1 MEELGL
7 LKDLLVVF
15 VVAGVVVYL
24 LHKIRI
30 PAVVGLLLAGVL
42 VGPNT
47 LRLVHEEENVKLLAE
62 IGVVVL
68 LFTVGL
74 EFSLSRLAK
83 LWHVML
89 CIGVP
94 QVLICGAAAFLA
106 TYWYLGTWGSA
117 IFAGMLIAMSSTA
130 VVLKLL
136 IDRSELAAPHGR
148 ISVTVLLFQDLLV
161 MVFMLTLPLLAP
173 HSAGEESVLLG
184 LAKGLGSMALVLLA
198 TRFVIPYVLYHVVR
212 TRNRELFLL
221 LIVAVCLGT
230 ATLTAASGLSLA
242 LGAFLAGLALSDSE
256 YAHQTLS
263 EVLPFRDTLS
273 SLFFVS
279 VGMLLDLT
287 YVVEHLPLV
296 TATVVGIVLL
306 KFLSIG
312 LPMLAAGYPL
322 RLSVLSGLALAQ
334 IGEFSFVL
342 AGRGGELGLLS
353 ASDTQTFLASA
364 VVTMVLTP
372 ALIGLGPKLVTWL
385 PDIGGRGNWFA
396 DDAAAE
402 EHAALAGH
410 VIICGYGINGR
421 NVAKI
426 LSDINI
432 PFVVLEMNPITV
444 RDQRR
449 QGVPIYFGDC
459 SRAAVLEHA
468 GVHAAKALVVAI
480 SDPATTGRAVQTARM
495 LSGKLHILV
504 RTRYLLDVEELRKLG
519 ADEIVP
525 EELETSIEIFARLLD
540 HYAVPRNLIW
550 DYVESLRSHHYEALR
565 DQRRTTNKLQLPKEV
580 LSNVDFELCAI
591 RDGSPVVGQTLAAV
605 NLRAN
610 TGATVIAVRR
620 GEQTLT
626 NPGPEFAFQT
636 ADIAILLGDR
646 PQLDRALLALDP
658 SLA

>member
-1 MEELGL
+1 MEDLGF

-15 VVAGVVVYL
+15 VVAGAVVYL
-24 LHKIRI
+24 LHKIKI
-30 PAVVGLLLAGVL
+30 PAVVGLLVAGVL

-47 LRLVHEEENVKLLAE
+47 LGLVHDEENVKLLAE

-83 LWHVML
+83 LWHIML
-89 CIGVP
+89 SVGLP
-94 QVLICGAAAFLA
+94 QVLICGAGAFAA
-106 TYWYLGTWGSA
+106 TYWYLGTIGSA
-117 IFAGMLIAMSSTA
+117 IFAGMLVAMSSTA
-130 VVLKLL
+130 VVLKLF
-136 IDRSELAAPHGR
+136 IDRGELPAPQGR

-173 HSAGEESVLLG
+173 HEEGGESVGWGLLKG
-184 LAKGLGSMALVLLA
+184 LASMALVLAA
-198 TRFVIPYVLYHVVR
+198 TRFVIPHVLYHVVR

-221 LIVAVCLGT
+221 HIVAVCLGT

-279 VGMLLDLT
+279 VGMLLDLR
-287 YVVEHLPLV
+287 YVVDHLPLV
-296 TATVVGIVLL
+296 SVIVAGIILL
-306 KFLSIG
+306 KFLSVA
-312 LPMLAAGYPL
+312 LPMAVSGYPL
-322 RLSVLSGLALAQ
+322 RIAVLSGLALAQ

-342 AGRGGELGLLS
+342 ASRGGDLGLLS
-353 ASDTQTFLASA
+353 PTDTQTFLASA
-364 VVTMVLTP
+364 VLTMVFTP
-372 ALIGLGPKLVTWL
+372 ALIGFGPKLVEWL
-385 PDIGGRGNWFA
+385 PKSGAPRNWFA
-396 DDAAAE
+396 DDE
-402 EHAALAGH
+402 EAQGHAALSGH

-421 NVAKI
+421 NVARI

-444 RDQRR
+444 RAQRKL
-449 QGVPIYFGDC
+449 GVPIYFGDC
-459 SRAAVLEHA
+459 SRAAVLEYA
-468 GVHAAKALVVAI
+468 GVHNASALMVAI
-480 SDPATTGRAVQTARM
+480 SDPATTRRAVQTARM
-495 LSGKLHILV
+495 LNPQLHILV
-504 RTRYLLDVEELRKLG
+504 RTRYLLDVEDLRKLG

-525 EELETSIEIFARLLD
+525 EELETSLEIFARLLE
-540 HYAVPRNLIW
+540 HYHVPRNLIW
-550 DYVESLRSHHYEALR
+550 DYVERLRSDHYGALR
-565 DQRRTTNKLQLPKEV
+565 DERRISNRVQLPTEV
-580 LSNVDFELCAI
+580 LSQVDFELCSI
-591 RDGSPVVGQTLAAV
+591 RENSPVVGQTLATL

-620 GEQTLT
+620 AGETVT
-626 NPGPEFAFQT
+626 NPGPNFAFVVQ
-636 ADIAILLGDR
+636 DIAILLGER
-646 PQLDRALLALDP
+646 TQLDQAILALDP